1 MQIEHAADL
10 LQASRYAV
18 ALTGAGIST
27 PSGIPDFRSSDN
39 GLWRKYNPMEVASL
53 SAFRTRPEK
62 FFDWFRPLTN
72 LIIEAQPN
80 PAHQALAHLEKIGIL
95 KSIITQNIDGLHQKA
110 GSQSIY
116 EIHGSLNTLTC
127 VECYRQ
133 FRASEYVKPYVE
145 DGIVPHCRECGGLL
159 KPDVILFEEQLP
171 RQVWLAA
178 EEEIRKSDLMIVVGS
193 SLEVNPVAQLPYK
206 VVARG
211 GKLLIVNQ
219 QTTYMNDRADLVFSA
234 DAAEVLPKIVESL
247 IHV

>member
-72 LIIEAQPN
+72 LIIDAQPN

-178 EEEIRKSDLMIVVGS
+178 EEEVRKSDLMIVVGS